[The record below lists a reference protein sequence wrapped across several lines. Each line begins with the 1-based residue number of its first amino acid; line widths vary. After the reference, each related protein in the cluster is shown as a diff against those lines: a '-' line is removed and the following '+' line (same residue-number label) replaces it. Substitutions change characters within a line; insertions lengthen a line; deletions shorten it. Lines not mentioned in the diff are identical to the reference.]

1 MRIRLLPIAVVVM
14 AFAVLAAVP
23 AEARHRGRRFDDRR
37 ARVVVVDRSPR
48 VFAVR
53 DRFDDRRGR
62 FDYRRDRF
70 DGDRPYGWN
79 RGRKVG
85 WGNCDLPPGL
95 AKKYGCYDRR
105 TIILRERPVYRRPLF
120 YFGF

>member
-14 AFAVLAAVP
+14 ALAVLAAVP

-48 VFAVR
+48 VVIVR
-53 DRFDDRRGR
+53 DRDDSWFDR
-62 FDYRRDRF
+62 FDNRRDRF
-70 DGDRPYGWN
+70 EGRPYGWS
-79 RGRKVG
+79 RGNKVG

-95 AKKYGCYDRR
+95 AKKYGCSNR